1 LKTNLPV
8 SQVENVVPHGLL
20 IVSKTDLKGN
30 ITYVNDAFVEMSGFT
45 REELIGKNHNI
56 VRHPDMPPSAF
67 KWLWDTMHEGLPW
80 RGIVKNRCK
89 NGDHYWVKALASPI
103 KENSKI
109 IGYLSVRTTPS
120 RNEIST
126 AEALYKQWNET
137 GAAIGTKYDRYKFAN
152 LSLNLKLQIL
162 IQPILF
168 ILLAS
173 ATFFIYGHMKGTMVE
188 NAKQRA
194 DATAMQVIDT
204 ANMLMVT
211 GMIGEPDNR
220 KLMIKKIIEGQQLT
234 SLKLIRTDQVV
245 RQFGPGLPEEH
256 LEDSL
261 VKEVIEASVKQGK
274 SVPYFTQT
282 QIDGKIIFRAITP
295 YIESHS
301 FHGTDCLSCHTVAE
315 GSSNGA
321 SDITLDLTV
330 EVDKL
335 QHFLVM
341 LIASQIILQ
350 LFIFLVIQFSFKKF
364 VVNPLKGVEKRFE
377 EVIEG
382 DLNANIGIA
391 GRDEIGILFCRLQV
405 MQSQIQVMLD
415 EMSLAAS
422 IIMNRSSELNEKIC
436 EVSEHSSSQRNDIK
450 KISGAM
456 DDFSKSVMQV
466 AQDANSSAGA
476 AITSQEL
483 IEESNKKMDKT
494 IQSTD
499 KVVIAV
505 RASSDSINNL
515 KEAIKKIGIVSNA
528 IKEIADQTNLLAL
541 NAAIEAARAGEQG
554 RGFAVV
560 ADEVRKLAERTGMS
574 TNDITNM
581 VNNIQA
587 VSQSVVDSMN
597 EAIKEVE
604 EEAVIVQENGEI
616 LKQVIETSR
625 HVTENAQRIAAVSK
639 DQSVASEGVSKSLEN
654 VAGLV
659 NSNAQ
664 IAEGANLAAQEL
676 SKSAVALQSMINQ
689 LNRKP

>member
-1 LKTNLPV
+1 MKKNLPV
-8 SQVENVVPHGLL
+8 SQVEKAFPQGLL
-20 IVSKTDLKGN
+20 IVSKTDLKGV
-30 ITYVNDAFVEMSGFT
+30 ITYVNDAFVDMSGFT
-45 REELIGKNHNI
+45 REELLGKSHNI

-67 KWLWDTMHEGLPW
+67 KWLWDTLNEGLPW

-103 KENSKI
+103 KENGKI
-109 IGYLSVRTTPS
+109 TGYLSVRTAPS
-120 RNEIST
+120 RNEISS
-126 AEALYKQWNET
+126 AEALYTKLNET
-137 GAAIGTKYDRYKFAN
+137 GAPIGSKFDRYKFSN

-168 ILLAS
+168 LLLAS
-173 ATFFIYGHMKGTMVE
+173 ATYFTYVQMKATMVD
-188 NAKQRA
+188 NAQKRA

-211 GMIGEPDNR
+211 GMITDPDNR

-234 SLKLIRTDQVV
+234 SLRLIRTDQVV

-256 LEDSL
+256 LDDPL
-261 VKEVIEASVKQGK
+261 VKEVIDESVKQGK
-274 SVPYFTQT
+274 SVPHFVQT
-282 QIDGKIIFRAITP
+282 QVDGKTLFRAITP

-301 FHGTDCLSCHTVAE
+301 FHGTDCLGCHSVAE

-321 SDITLDLTV
+321 SDITMDLTA

-335 QHFLVM
+335 QHLLGI
-341 LIASQIILQ
+341 LIASQMVLQ
-350 LFIFLVIQFSFKKF
+350 LFIFLVIRLSFNKF
-364 VVNPLKGVEKRFE
+364 VEKPLIGMEKRFE

-382 DLNANIGIA
+382 NLNANIGIT
-391 GRDEIGILFCRLQV
+391 GRDKIGILYCKLQV

-415 EMSLAAS
+415 EMALSAS
-422 IIMNRSSELNEKIC
+422 VIMERSTVLNGIISE
-436 EVSEHSSSQRNDIK
+436 VTEHSSNQRNDIQQ
-450 KISGAM
+450 ISGAM
-456 DDFSKSVMQV
+456 DDFSKSVLQV
-466 AQDANSSAGA
+466 SQDANSSAGA
-476 AITSQEL
+476 AMTSQEL
-483 IEESNKKMDKT
+483 IEESNKKMEKT
-494 IQSTD
+494 IQSTG
-499 KVVIAV
+499 KVVVAV
-505 RASSDSINNL
+505 RASSNSINNL
-515 KEAIKKIGIVSNA
+515 KEAIQKIGIVSNT

-574 TNDITNM
+574 TNDIANM
-581 VNNIQA
+581 VGNIQA
-587 VSQSVVDSMN
+587 VSQSVVESMN

-616 LKQVIETSR
+616 LKKVIETSR
-625 HVTENAQRIAAVSK
+625 QVTDNAQRIAAVSK
-639 DQSVASEGVSKSLEN
+639 DQSVASEGVSKNLEN

-664 IAEGANLAAQEL
+664 IAEVANRAAQEL

-689 LNRKP
+689 LNRKT